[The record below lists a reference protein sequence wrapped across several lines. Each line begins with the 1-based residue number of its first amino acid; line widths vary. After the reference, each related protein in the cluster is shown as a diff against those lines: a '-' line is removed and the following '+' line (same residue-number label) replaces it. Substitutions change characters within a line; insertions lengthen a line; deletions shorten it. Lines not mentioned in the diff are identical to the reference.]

1 MTWQCPAPAGALPHG
16 CPWPSSTGA
25 AVGASLLHCLQLSS
39 TWGSVGRPKCTNLVT
54 LPLLHSQHLQWHRLH
69 CYSQIP
75 SLHPCTAFLPCISIL
90 CNWPCQK
97 SPYIT
102 TATPGTCLTTHACL
116 PSLST
121 VIFCTWMDSALIQEL
136 LKIKKP
142 RWQTSGTH
150 RAWHNSFLC
159 LSQTASVHW
168 NIKTW
173 AQHMPVGKE

>member
-16 CPWPSSTGA
+16 CPWPSSTGPA
-25 AVGASLLHCLQLSS
+25 AGASLLHCLQLSS

-102 TATPGTCLTTHACL
+102 TATPGTSHNTCMPPLSVNCDLLHMDGFSPYPGTSKNKETTLANIRDSQ
-116 PSLST
+116 SL
-121 VIFCTWMDSALIQEL
+121 A
-136 LKIKKP
+136 
-142 RWQTSGTH
+142 
-150 RAWHNSFLC
+150 
-159 LSQTASVHW
+159 
-168 NIKTW
+168 
-173 AQHMPVGKE
+173 